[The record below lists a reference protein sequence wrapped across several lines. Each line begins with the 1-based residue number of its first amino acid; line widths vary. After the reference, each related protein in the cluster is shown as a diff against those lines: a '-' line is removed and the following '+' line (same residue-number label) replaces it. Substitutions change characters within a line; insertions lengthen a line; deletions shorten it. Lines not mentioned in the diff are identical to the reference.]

1 MPVKEMVVNVGMVVA
16 MAMYVVVDLV
26 VVGCTGG
33 ENSGGWLW
41 VRLW

>member
-1 MPVKEMVVNVGMVVA
+1 MPIKEMVVNVGMVVA
-16 MAMYVVVDLV
+16 MAMYLV
-26 VVGCTGG
+26 VVGSTGG